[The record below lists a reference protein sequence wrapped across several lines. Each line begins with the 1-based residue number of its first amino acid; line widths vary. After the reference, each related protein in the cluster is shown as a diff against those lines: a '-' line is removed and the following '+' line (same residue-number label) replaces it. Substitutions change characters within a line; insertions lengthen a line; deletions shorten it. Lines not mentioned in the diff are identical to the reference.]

1 VTPERLNEIEELF
14 HSVRESPAGERAELL
29 ARADP
34 ELRREVEALL
44 RQMES
49 QGLLDRPALEVAAGL
64 LAGDSSDEG
73 GMHSDVTGA
82 AIGER
87 FGPYKIESLLG
98 SGGMGQV
105 YKARDTRLGR
115 AVAIKVLSEKYS
127 GRFERESRAISS
139 LNHPNIC
146 TLYDVGGNYLV
157 MELVEGETLADRLR
171 KGPLPLDQLLH
182 YGAQIADALAAA
194 HARGVI
200 HRDLKPANIVLTAA
214 KQAKVLDFGLAKM
227 EPRLPGPGG
236 ATLPMESSLTD
247 TGMAVGTVAYMSP
260 EQARAE
266 EVDARTD
273 LFSFGAV
280 LYEMA
285 TGQRAFPGSSSAVV
299 FQAILSHRPVPPMR
313 LRADVPAELER
324 ILDKAL
330 EKDRDLRYQHAS
342 EMRAD
347 LERLKRDSG
356 PSRTSAPAGVLAPV
370 GQRPDVKAEL
380 EQAPSSAR
388 SFWTMSA
395 LAAVVLVAAAMTGFF
410 YFRSGTN
417 ADATASREIPLI
429 GLPGSANDPS
439 FSPDGREVVY
449 AYRDEEAEDDG
460 GIYVKLVGA
469 GTALRLTDA
478 EGDDH
483 PAWSGDGQWVAFCR
497 YLPPN
502 SGVYVVSALGGP
514 VRRITTLRGC
524 FGLGW
529 LPDGQHLVVSEVPDP
544 SGYANEPSRLSL
556 LTVDTGQLQPLTSP
570 SSGSIGDQNPA
581 VSPDGKTLA
590 FTRANSSFNPDLY
603 LMPIGGGPPRWLAT
617 DAHSVAWMPD
627 GREIVFS
634 SYVGRLWRI
643 QVSGGA
649 PRAVTYSAEIA
660 NSPAVALRG
669 NRLAFVVVDKR
680 QSIWRIDLT
689 SKIPPAIGRPVRIE
703 STSGWLGGPS
713 YSFDGSKIAFSSS
726 RSRVDELWVD
736 DPQGRGAV
744 RVAGFGSVLCGSPRW
759 SPDGSLLAFD
769 SQPNGNVD
777 VFVVRSDG
785 GKPRRITTYS
795 GEDDVPSWSRDGK
808 WIYFMST
815 RSGEQQIWKVPA
827 ETGESPSAPALQVTR
842 GGGMNAF
849 ESADGMFLYYAK
861 GRDKTGLW
869 RKDLAGPDGREE
881 AVLESLRYWG
891 WWALAPKG
899 IYFLEQS
906 EPGSPRRAK
915 VRLKFLELASRRIT
929 ELAVLDEPVDPYT
942 SPIAVSRD
950 GLHLLYAQIDRSGSD
965 IMLVENFR

>member
-342 EMRAD
+342 
-347 LERLKRDSG
+347 
-356 PSRTSAPAGVLAPV
+356 
-370 GQRPDVKAEL
+370 
-380 EQAPSSAR
+380 
-388 SFWTMSA
+388 
-395 LAAVVLVAAAMTGFF
+395 
-410 YFRSGTN
+410 
-417 ADATASREIPLI
+417 
-429 GLPGSANDPS
+429 
-439 FSPDGREVVY
+439 
-449 AYRDEEAEDDG
+449 
-460 GIYVKLVGA
+460 
-469 GTALRLTDA
+469 
-478 EGDDH
+478 
-483 PAWSGDGQWVAFCR
+483 
-497 YLPPN
+497 
-502 SGVYVVSALGGP
+502 
-514 VRRITTLRGC
+514 
-524 FGLGW
+524 
-529 LPDGQHLVVSEVPDP
+529 
-544 SGYANEPSRLSL
+544 
-556 LTVDTGQLQPLTSP
+556 
-570 SSGSIGDQNPA
+570 
-581 VSPDGKTLA
+581 
-590 FTRANSSFNPDLY
+590 
-603 LMPIGGGPPRWLAT
+603 
-617 DAHSVAWMPD
+617 
-627 GREIVFS
+627 
-634 SYVGRLWRI
+634 
-643 QVSGGA
+643 
-649 PRAVTYSAEIA
+649 
-660 NSPAVALRG
+660 
-669 NRLAFVVVDKR
+669 
-680 QSIWRIDLT
+680 
-689 SKIPPAIGRPVRIE
+689 
-703 STSGWLGGPS
+703 
-713 YSFDGSKIAFSSS
+713 
-726 RSRVDELWVD
+726 
-736 DPQGRGAV
+736 
-744 RVAGFGSVLCGSPRW
+744 
-759 SPDGSLLAFD
+759 
-769 SQPNGNVD
+769 
-777 VFVVRSDG
+777 
-785 GKPRRITTYS
+785 
-795 GEDDVPSWSRDGK
+795 
-808 WIYFMST
+808 
-815 RSGEQQIWKVPA
+815 
-827 ETGESPSAPALQVTR
+827 
-842 GGGMNAF
+842 
-849 ESADGMFLYYAK
+849 
-861 GRDKTGLW
+861 
-869 RKDLAGPDGREE
+869 
-881 AVLESLRYWG
+881 
-891 WWALAPKG
+891 
-899 IYFLEQS
+899 
-906 EPGSPRRAK
+906 
-915 VRLKFLELASRRIT
+915 
-929 ELAVLDEPVDPYT
+929 
-942 SPIAVSRD
+942 
-950 GLHLLYAQIDRSGSD
+950 
-965 IMLVENFR
+965 